1 MDRRNSQKPDTGRR
15 QRETDRQQDFALLR
29 DKILLGLGS
38 LIVGGLS
45 LAAVFVDIHS
55 TELAVAALTAGASL
69 LGAPMILRWDE
80 GRYRRRR

>member
-1 MDRRNSQKPDTGRR
+1 MDRRTSQKNDTGHR
-15 QRETDRQQDFALLR
+15 QRAADEDWALLR

-45 LAAVFVDIHS
+45 FAAVFVDIHS
-55 TELAVAALTAGASL
+55 TELAIAALTVGASL

-80 GRYRRRR
+80 RRDRRE